1 MKLMDIT
8 KGSEHDL
15 CLFSEEKIA
24 ELKSRIVIKE
34 GKKDSVPCLSANK
47 GANQRIT

>member
-1 MKLMDIT
+1 MDIT

-24 ELKSRIVIKE
+24 ELESRIVIKE
-34 GKKDSVPCLSANK
+34 GKRVPFPLSP
-47 GANQRIT
+47 QTRV